1 MGKYSRLAKY
11 LFEVKEDDIT
21 LSFDEVK
28 SILGFP
34 LPKSAFK
41 YNPWWSNDRT
51 HVQADDGWLKVG
63 WKVDKI
69 DIQRQEVS
77 FTRYRKIN
85 KYPIEEI
92 TKTNKKKITSQEF
105 EEIARQVMA
114 DYFEFKEPDELSPG
128 KVPGFPK
135 LFDFVSP
142 DKKIV
147 GDAKYLTMVRG
158 KRIPPAKFSTIAEYV
173 WMLEKTDARVKFMVF
188 GNDRRVPEEWLLRY
202 GILASGVR
210 FFFLELDDREPE
222 ELTVTQSRDL
232 IGNIITKVGGET
244 RISKE
249 DDFLE
254 NPIITKKR
262 KNRK

>member
-28 SILGFP
+28 RILGFP
-34 LPKSAFK
+34 LPNSAFK

-51 HVQADDGWLKVG
+51 HVQAEDGWMKVG

-92 TKTNKKKITSQEF
+92 TKTNRKNITSQEF

-173 WMLEKTDARVKFMVF
+173 WMLEKTDARVKFIVF
-188 GNDRRVPEEWLLRY
+188 GNDRRVPEEWLVRY
-202 GILASGVR
+202 GKLVSEVR
-210 FFFLELDDREPE
+210 FFFLELKDRIPE
-222 ELTVTQSRDL
+222 ELILKQTRDL
-232 IGNIITKVGGET
+232 RGNLVTKIGGEK
-244 RISKE
+244 RRKE
-249 DDFLE
+249 EDFYE
-254 NPIITKKR
+254 NPNTIKRR
-262 KNRK
+262 KNRG